1 MRSRTGD
8 ACSPGSIALSRLVRI
23 VWPVLASVLALGGC
37 SPNYPK
43 GTYFENP
50 QEWDKVVD
58 YWKREYEN
66 ACITLPNMPVAEE
79 YVSPKLMQ
87 APSLNV
93 AIVGVIQ
100 EQVRPPQGVMPYPPS
115 GAGAA
120 RDWQYVRWGTSN
132 LPAASVVDAREKL
145 LGHAEMYLAN
155 VPRIRMVDRVT
166 LKMVFN
172 ERDLRQVFA
181 TPSEITRL
189 GKVQGAD
196 AIVIASAGELEYLVY
211 SVTLQDNGAPF
222 LWWSRRSE
230 ATVRMR
236 MVDVSDG
243 TLLWSASVSMG
254 PEGVILVP
262 VIHHATANKELPESL
277 TATPSAGARE
287 AAHYLIRRLAWH
299 MSGRRTEFPSEDRMI
314 LANHRNRA
322 WTTGH

>member
-1 MRSRTGD
+1 L
-8 ACSPGSIALSRLVRI
+8 AVR
-23 VWPVLASVLALGGC
+23 ALGHEQPAG
-37 SPNYPK
+37 
-43 GTYFENP
+43 GQRGGRQGE
-50 QEWDKVVD
+50 
-58 YWKREYEN
+58 
-66 ACITLPNMPVAEE
+66 
-79 YVSPKLMQ
+79 
-87 APSLNV
+87 APWPC
-93 AIVGVIQ
+93 G
-100 EQVRPPQGVMPYPPS
+100 
-115 GAGAA
+115 
-120 RDWQYVRWGTSN
+120 D
-132 LPAASVVDAREKL
+132 
-145 LGHAEMYLAN
+145 
-155 VPRIRMVDRVT
+155 VPRQRPQDPDGGPGDLEDGLQRT
-166 LKMVFN
+166 RSATGLCHT
-172 ERDLRQVFA
+172 ERD
-181 TPSEITRL
+181 
-189 GKVQGAD
+189 QGAD